1 MDKVRAQEILD
12 SLGVI
17 QVVHQQSPV
26 WINSIEGEVVL
37 IEYLDNSVKARVPV
51 NELNESNE

>member
-1 MDKVRAQEILD
+1 MDKLRAQEILD

-26 WINSIEGEVVL
+26 WINSIEGEVAF
-37 IEYLDNSVKARVPV
+37 IEYLDSSVKAQVPV
-51 NELNESNE
+51 NELKEI